1 MSNVA
6 FRQFSGQP
14 LSRETK
20 LTPRRET
27 KLRLSLARIEE
38 ASRVIDPV
46 FRCSPQFSS
55 AGLNEQLGLEMVC
68 KVETVNPIRSFK
80 GRGADYFVH
89 QLGDDNQR
97 LVCASAGNFGQGL
110 AYAARKRVI
119 TVTVFA
125 AETANPL
132 KVERMRT
139 LGAEVILTGADFDSA
154 KQAARDFAESEGLPF
169 VEDGREVAISEG
181 VGTIGLELSRWPK
194 PFDSVLVPLGN
205 GALLAGIGR
214 WIKAVSPQTR
224 VIGVCAEGAPAM
236 AISWRSGRTIQTE
249 TVNTIAEGIAV
260 RVPVE
265 EALDDLRLV
274 VDDILLV
281 DDQTMLHATRLLFR
295 ELGAVVEPAGA
306 AGVAAA
312 IAYREKFA
320 GQLAATV
327 LCGGNVTEAQIQ
339 QWRLAGND

>member
-1 MSNVA
+1 MSNVVL
-6 FRQFSGQP
+6 QP
-14 LSRETK
+14 VSRPSQ

-55 AGLNEQLGLEMVC
+55 AGLNDQLGLEMVC
-68 KVETVNPIRSFK
+68 KVETLNPIRSFK
-80 GRGADYFVH
+80 GRGADYFMH
-89 QLGDDNQR
+89 QLAEGNR
-97 LVCASAGNFGQGL
+97 GLVCASAGNFGQGL
-110 AYAARKRVI
+110 AYAARKRNI
-119 TVTVFA
+119 QLTVFA

-132 KVERMRT
+132 KVERMRK
-139 LGAEVILTGADFDSA
+139 LGAEVTLTGADFDAA
-154 KQAARDFAESEGLPF
+154 KQAARDFAKSENLLF

-224 VIGVCAEGAPAM
+224 VIGVCATGAPAM
-236 AISWRSGRTIQTE
+236 ALSWRSGRTVVTDN
-249 TVNTIAEGIAV
+249 VDTIAEGIAV

-281 DDQTMLHATRLLFR
+281 EDQTMLRAMRLLFR
-295 ELGAVVEPAGA
+295 ELGVVVEPAGA

-312 IAYREKFA
+312 IAFQERFV
-320 GQLAATV
+320 GQIVATV
-327 LCGGNVTEAQIQ
+327 LCGGNLAEQ
-339 QWRLAGND
+339 QVQPWLKSS

>member
-1 MSNVA
+1 M
-6 FRQFSGQP
+6 
-14 LSRETK
+14 
-20 LTPRRET
+20 TPRRET

-46 FRCSPQFSS
+46 FRCSPQFSF
-55 AGLNEQLGLEMVC
+55 AGLNEELGLEMVF
-68 KVETVNPIRSFK
+68 KVETLNPIRSFK
-80 GRGADYFVH
+80 GRGADYFIH
-89 QLGDDNQR
+89 QLGGGNQR

-110 AYAARKRVI
+110 AYAARKRNI
-119 TVTVFA
+119 QLTVFA
-125 AETANPL
+125 AERANPL
-132 KVERMRT
+132 KVERMRK
-139 LGAEVILTGADFDSA
+139 LGAEVILTGVDFDAA
-154 KQAARDFAESEGLPF
+154 KHAARVFAEGENLPF

-194 PFDSVLVPLGN
+194 PFDSILVPLGN

-214 WIKAVSPQTR
+214 WIKAVSPQTH
-224 VIGVCAEGAPAM
+224 VIGVCAKGAPAM
-236 AISWRSGRTIQTE
+236 ALSWRSGRTVVTDNVD
-249 TVNTIAEGIAV
+249 TVAEGIAV

-281 DDQTMLHATRLLFR
+281 DDQTMMRAMRLLFR
-295 ELGAVVEPAGA
+295 ELGIVVEPAGA
-306 AGVAAA
+306 AGIAAA
-312 IAYREKFA
+312 IAFQDRFA
-320 GQLAATV
+320 GQLTATV

>member
-1 MSNVA
+1 MNNAA
-6 FRQFSGQP
+6 FPQFSGQTV
-14 LSRETK
+14 SRQAQ

-27 KLRLSLARIEE
+27 KMRLSLARIEE

-46 FRCSPQFSS
+46 FRCSPQFSCD
-55 AGLNEQLGLEMVC
+55 GLNQQLGLELVC
-68 KVETVNPIRSFK
+68 KVETLNPIRSFK

-89 QLGDDNQR
+89 QLGESHQR

-110 AYAARKRVI
+110 AYTARSRGI
-119 TVTVFA
+119 STTVFA

-132 KVERMRT
+132 KLERMRK
-139 LGAEVILTGADFDSA
+139 LGAEVILTGADFDAAKRSA
-154 KQAARDFAESEGLPF
+154 RNFAESENLLF

-214 WIKAVSPQTR
+214 WIKAVSPHTR

-236 AISWRSGRTIQTE
+236 ALSWRSGRTVVTDS
-249 TVNTIAEGIAV
+249 VDTIAEGIAV

-281 DDQTMLHATRLLFR
+281 DDRTMLQATTLLFR
-295 ELGAVVEPAGA
+295 ELGVVVEPAGA

-312 IAYREKFA
+312 IAYRDRFA

-327 LCGGNVTEAQIQ
+327 LCGGNLTEEQTR
-339 QWRLAGND
+339 QWLTSS